1 MQSTQIIYPRSSRD
15 ESFRLDLE
23 SESTIL
29 DVQLELVN
37 ESTRGLKMDK
47 TLQHQLHIV
56 RFDLMQFVNI
66 LHQYMM
72 TRVRLK

>member
-23 SESTIL
+23 SESIIL
-29 DVQLELVN
+29 NVQLELVN